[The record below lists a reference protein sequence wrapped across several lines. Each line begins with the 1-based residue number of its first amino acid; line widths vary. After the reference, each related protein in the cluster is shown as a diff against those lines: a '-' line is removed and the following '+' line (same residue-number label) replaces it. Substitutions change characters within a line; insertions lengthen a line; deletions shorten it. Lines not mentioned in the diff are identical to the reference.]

1 MLKNFLNYLFSS
13 LISWHITLVSFFYME
28 NASIK
33 PTMGATDVTRAV
45 KDEMEL
51 YSERI
56 NSDTNTQEEKSFHP
70 KVGDY

>member
-1 MLKNFLNYLFSS
+1 
-13 LISWHITLVSFFYME
+13 ME

-33 PTMGATDVTRAV
+33 PTMWASNVTRAI

-56 NSDTNTQEEKSFHP
+56 NSDTNRQEEKSLHP
-70 KVGDY
+70 EVGDY